1 LKVRRAREEGDAP
14 LEEQAVAVLKRD
26 DSAVAH
32 CALGRAYEW
41 RNQMSDAAE
50 QMESCVH
57 LDPTP
62 QHHYILAL
70 IYRRLGKTE
79 LAHRELEL
87 RNRMLQRI
95 SEEAALSL
103 NALAAFQGQNREK

>member
-1 LKVRRAREEGDAP
+1 M
-14 LEEQAVAVLKRD
+14 LEQQSVAGLELV

-32 CALGRAYEW
+32 CSLGRAYEW
-41 RNQMSDAAE
+41 RNQMKRAAG
-50 QMESCVH
+50 QMESCVR

-62 QHHYILAL
+62 QHHYMLAL
-70 IYRRLGKTE
+70 IYRKLGKNE

-87 RNRMLQRI
+87 RGKILNRI

-103 NALAAFQGQNREK
+103 NALAAFQRQN